1 MIGFIKRVAKRFVKD
16 VTLGLVFP
24 LAYRYFSRKPVVR
37 GRVLFFETK
46 ETAMPDSFEL
56 LFKRLEDDPGKSPRY
71 LTLNQNHV
79 SYVQYLKNSVRAL
92 HDISRVEVVFLSDAS
107 DLVSCI
113 KLRPETRV
121 VQLWHACGAFK
132 KWGMSTAELKFGGSK
147 KDLLKHPFYKNLSL
161 VTVSSSEVAW
171 AYEDAMVLQD
181 TPEII
186 KPLGV
191 SRTDVFFDQEFL
203 ANARNKVKKAVPVI
217 EGKRV
222 VLYAPTF
229 RGRVAKAEGP
239 DKLDICALKDAIGD
253 DAVLLIKH
261 HPFVKQLPPIPPE
274 CADFAFDV
282 TRDLP
287 IDQLLCVADLCIS
300 DYSSLVFEYSLFGR
314 PMAFFAYDLDDY
326 CDWRGFYYPYEELTP
341 GPVFRDN
348 ESLIDWVKHVDERFD
363 KSEVDAFRSKFM
375 SACDGHATER
385 IYDAVF
391 VPPLNYPGKTK
402 ALDVLS
408 EEDRN
413 GVDVSIVIPA
423 YNVET
428 RIAKGLD
435 SILSQTYPRER
446 MQVVVTDDCSSDG
459 TWGVIR
465 NYATR
470 YPDLF
475 DIDKLEAPSR
485 SPSRPRNRGIERAK
499 GKYIFF
505 LDADDWLG
513 PEAVERMLDHATEWD
528 SDVLL
533 VKLIGENGRKTPRS
547 MFTHD
552 QPMADL
558 RHSKVCWTF
567 APLKLFR
574 RELIAD
580 MKFPD
585 DMPEDIPFVLEA
597 YLRSK
602 VISVAA
608 DYDYYHVSFDSERD
622 HASVTSWEDPHSNIR
637 VFQRILD
644 LQKEYGKTDEELSV
658 AWKRIVQRDVEQ
670 SLDASIDNGIK
681 LSSGELLTLST
692 FIEKRLRTNPDEI
705 LFKYF
710 ASKMGQAG

>member
-56 LFKRLEDDPGKSPRY
+56 LFKRLENDPGKSPRY

-79 SYVQYLKNSVRAL
+79 SYIQYLKNSVRAL

-113 KLRPETRV
+113 QLRPETRV

-161 VTVSSSEVAW
+161 VTVSSPEVAW

-203 ANARNKVKKAVPVI
+203 ANAQNKVKEAVPAI

-239 DKLDICALKDAIGD
+239 DKLDTCALKDAIGD

-261 HPFVKQLPPIPPE
+261 HPFVKQLPPIPAE

-287 IDQLLCVADLCIS
+287 IDQLLCVADVCIS

-348 ESLIDWVKHVDERFD
+348 ESLIDWVKRVDERFD

-375 SACDGHATER
+375 SACDGFATER
-385 IYDAVF
+385 IYNAVF
-391 VPPLNYPGKTK
+391 VPPLNSPGKTK

-408 EEDRN
+408 EENRN

-465 NYATR
+465 DYATH

-513 PEAVERMLDHATEWD
+513 PEAVERMLDHAT
-528 SDVLL
+528 
-533 VKLIGENGRKTPRS
+533 
-547 MFTHD
+547 
-552 QPMADL
+552 
-558 RHSKVCWTF
+558 
-567 APLKLFR
+567 
-574 RELIAD
+574 
-580 MKFPD
+580 
-585 DMPEDIPFVLEA
+585 
-597 YLRSK
+597 
-602 VISVAA
+602 
-608 DYDYYHVSFDSERD
+608 
-622 HASVTSWEDPHSNIR
+622 
-637 VFQRILD
+637 
-644 LQKEYGKTDEELSV
+644 
-658 AWKRIVQRDVEQ
+658 
-670 SLDASIDNGIK
+670 
-681 LSSGELLTLST
+681 
-692 FIEKRLRTNPDEI
+692 
-705 LFKYF
+705 
-710 ASKMGQAG
+710 

>member
-1 MIGFIKRVAKRFVKD
+1 MVGFIKRVVKRFVKD

-113 KLRPETRV
+113 QLRPETRV

-161 VTVSSSEVAW
+161 VTVSSPEVAW
-171 AYEDAMVLQD
+171 AYEEAMVLQD

-203 ANARNKVKKAVPVI
+203 ANARNKVKEAVSAI

-239 DKLDICALKDAIGD
+239 DKLNICALKDAIGD

-261 HPFVKQLPPIPPE
+261 HPFVKQLPPIPAE

-287 IDQLLCVADLCIS
+287 IDQLLCVSDVCIS

-326 CDWRGFYYPYEELTP
+326 CDWRGFYYPYDELTP

-363 KSEVDAFRSKFM
+363 AQQVAAFRKKFM
-375 SACDGHATER
+375 SACDGQATVR
-385 IYDAVF
+385 IYNEVF
-391 VPPLNYPGKTK
+391 APPLNEATNVK
-402 ALDVLS
+402 AADVLRAHDAS
-408 EEDRN
+408 
-413 GVDVSIVIPA
+413 GIDVSIVIPA
-423 YNVET
+423 HNAMPRLT
-428 RIAKGLD
+428 SALD
-435 SILSQTYPRER
+435 SLLAQTYPRER
-446 MQVVVTDDCSSDG
+446 MEVLVTDDGSTDA
-459 TWGVIR
+459 TWETLCT
-465 NYATR
+465 YQER
-470 YPDLF
+470 YPALF
-475 DIDKLEAPSR
+475 KVERLEVVASG
-485 SPSRPRNRGIERAK
+485 SPAKPRNVALEKAQ
-499 GKYIFF
+499 GKYVFF

-513 PEAVERMLDHATEWD
+513 SEAIERMLDHAVEWG

-533 VKLIGENGRKTPRS
+533 VKMWGENGREVPKS
-547 MFTHD
+547 MFD
-552 QPMADL
+552 RNQPKADIAT
-558 RHSKVCWTF
+558 SKICWTF

-574 RELIAD
+574 RDLVAD
-580 MKFPD
+580 MRFPN

-597 YLRSK
+597 YLRAK
-602 VISVAA
+602 CISVAA
-608 DYDYYHVSFDSERD
+608 DYAYYHVSFDSADEQ
-622 HASVTSWEDPHSNIR
+622 ASVTSWDNPHSTIR
-637 VFQRILD
+637 IYQRVLD
-644 LQKEYGKTDEELSV
+644 LQEEYAKSDQDFAV
-658 AWKRIVQRDVEQ
+658 VWKRLFSRDVPRTQSVIEQ
-670 SLDASIDNGIK
+670 TGMVLDKGEQLTMQK
-681 LSSGELLTLST
+681 L
-692 FIEKRLRTNPDEI
+692 KDV
-705 LFKYF
+705 F
-710 ASKMGQAG
+710 ANVGS

>member
-1 MIGFIKRVAKRFVKD
+1 MTIADVAMERLEPGMVGFIKRVVKRFVKD

-113 KLRPETRV
+113 QLRPETRV

-161 VTVSSSEVAW
+161 VTVSSPEVAW
-171 AYEDAMVLQD
+171 AYEEAMVLQD

-203 ANARNKVKKAVPVI
+203 ANARNKVKEAVSAI

-239 DKLDICALKDAIGD
+239 DKLNICALKDAIGD

-261 HPFVKQLPPIPPE
+261 HPFVKQLPPIPAE

-287 IDQLLCVADLCIS
+287 IDQLLCVSDVCIS

-326 CDWRGFYYPYEELTP
+326 CDWRGFYYPYDELTP

-363 KSEVDAFRSKFM
+363 AQQVAAFRKKFM
-375 SACDGHATER
+375 SACDGQATVR
-385 IYDAVF
+385 IYNEVF
-391 VPPLNYPGKTK
+391 APPLNEATNVK
-402 ALDVLS
+402 AADVLRAHDAS
-408 EEDRN
+408 
-413 GVDVSIVIPA
+413 GIDVSIVIPA
-423 YNVET
+423 HNAMPRLT
-428 RIAKGLD
+428 SALD
-435 SILSQTYPRER
+435 SLLAQTYPRER
-446 MQVVVTDDCSSDG
+446 MEVLVTDDGSTDA
-459 TWGVIR
+459 TWETLCT
-465 NYATR
+465 YQER
-470 YPDLF
+470 YPALF
-475 DIDKLEAPSR
+475 KVERLEVVASG
-485 SPSRPRNRGIERAK
+485 SPAKPRNVALEKAQ
-499 GKYIFF
+499 GKYVFF

-513 PEAVERMLDHATEWD
+513 SEAIERMLDHAVEWG

-533 VKLIGENGRKTPRS
+533 VKMWGENGREVPKS
-547 MFTHD
+547 MFD
-552 QPMADL
+552 RNQPKADIAT
-558 RHSKVCWTF
+558 SKICWTF

-574 RELIAD
+574 RDLVAD
-580 MKFPD
+580 MRFPN

-597 YLRSK
+597 YLRAK
-602 VISVAA
+602 CISVAA
-608 DYDYYHVSFDSERD
+608 DYAYYHVSFDSADEQ
-622 HASVTSWEDPHSNIR
+622 ASVTSWDNPHSTIR
-637 VFQRILD
+637 IYQRVLD
-644 LQKEYGKTDEELSV
+644 LQEEYAKSDQDFAV
-658 AWKRIVQRDVEQ
+658 VWKRLFSRDVPRTQSVIEQ
-670 SLDASIDNGIK
+670 TGMVLDKGEQLTMQK
-681 LSSGELLTLST
+681 L
-692 FIEKRLRTNPDEI
+692 KDV
-705 LFKYF
+705 F
-710 ASKMGQAG
+710 ANVGS

>member
-1 MIGFIKRVAKRFVKD
+1 MVGFIKRVVKRFVKD

-113 KLRPETRV
+113 QLRPETRV

-161 VTVSSSEVAW
+161 VTVSSPEVAW
-171 AYEDAMVLQD
+171 AYEEAMVLQD

-203 ANARNKVKKAVPVI
+203 ANARNKVKEAVSAI

-239 DKLDICALKDAIGD
+239 DKLNICALKDAIGD

-261 HPFVKQLPPIPPE
+261 HPFVKQLPPIPAE

-287 IDQLLCVADLCIS
+287 IDQLLCVSDVCIS

-326 CDWRGFYYPYEELTP
+326 CDWRGFYYPYDELTP

-363 KSEVDAFRSKFM
+363 AQQVAAFRKKFM
-375 SACDGHATER
+375 SACDGQATVR
-385 IYDAVF
+385 IYNEVF
-391 VPPLNYPGKTK
+391 APPLNEATNVK
-402 ALDVLS
+402 AADVLRAHDAS
-408 EEDRN
+408 
-413 GVDVSIVIPA
+413 GIDVSIVIPA
-423 YNVET
+423 HNAMPRLT
-428 RIAKGLD
+428 SALD
-435 SILSQTYPRER
+435 SLLAQTYPRER
-446 MQVVVTDDCSSDG
+446 MEVLVTDDGSTDA
-459 TWGVIR
+459 TWETLCT
-465 NYATR
+465 YQER
-470 YPDLF
+470 YPALF
-475 DIDKLEAPSR
+475 KVERLEVVASG
-485 SPSRPRNRGIERAK
+485 SPAKPRNVALEKAQ
-499 GKYIFF
+499 GKYVFF

-513 PEAVERMLDHATEWD
+513 SEAIERMLDHAVEWG

-533 VKLIGENGRKTPRS
+533 VKMWGENGREVPKS
-547 MFTHD
+547 MFERN
-552 QPMADL
+552 QPKADIAT
-558 RHSKVCWTF
+558 SKICWTF

-574 RELIAD
+574 RDLVAD
-580 MKFPD
+580 MRFPN

-597 YLRSK
+597 YLRAK
-602 VISVAA
+602 CISVAA
-608 DYDYYHVSFDSERD
+608 DYAYYHVSFDSADEQ
-622 HASVTSWEDPHSNIR
+622 ASVTSWDNPHSTIR
-637 VFQRILD
+637 IYQRVLD
-644 LQKEYGKTDEELSV
+644 LQEEYAKSDQDFAV
-658 AWKRIVQRDVEQ
+658 VWKRLFSRDVPRTQSVIEQ
-670 SLDASIDNGIK
+670 TGMVLDKGEQLTMQK
-681 LSSGELLTLST
+681 L
-692 FIEKRLRTNPDEI
+692 KDV
-705 LFKYF
+705 F
-710 ASKMGQAG
+710 ANVGS

>member
-1 MIGFIKRVAKRFVKD
+1 MVGFIKRVVKRFVKD

-79 SYVQYLKNSVRAL
+79 SYVQYLKNCVRAL

-113 KLRPETRV
+113 QLRPETRV

-161 VTVSSSEVAW
+161 VTVSSPEVAW
-171 AYEDAMVLQD
+171 AYEEAMVLQD
-181 TPEII
+181 IPEII
-186 KPLGV
+186 KPFGV

-203 ANARNKVKKAVPVI
+203 ANARNKVKEAVPAI

-261 HPFVKQLPPIPPE
+261 HPFVKQLPPIPAE

-287 IDQLLCVADLCIS
+287 IDQLLCVADVCIS

-326 CDWRGFYYPYEELTP
+326 CDWRGFYYPYDELTP

-348 ESLIDWVKHVDERFD
+348 ESLIDWVRHVDEQFD
-363 KSEVDAFRSKFM
+363 KSEVEAFRSKFM

-385 IYDAVF
+385 IYD
-391 VPPLNYPGKTK
+391 
-402 ALDVLS
+402 
-408 EEDRN
+408 
-413 GVDVSIVIPA
+413 
-423 YNVET
+423 
-428 RIAKGLD
+428 
-435 SILSQTYPRER
+435 
-446 MQVVVTDDCSSDG
+446 
-459 TWGVIR
+459 
-465 NYATR
+465 
-470 YPDLF
+470 
-475 DIDKLEAPSR
+475 
-485 SPSRPRNRGIERAK
+485 
-499 GKYIFF
+499 
-505 LDADDWLG
+505 
-513 PEAVERMLDHATEWD
+513 
-528 SDVLL
+528 
-533 VKLIGENGRKTPRS
+533 
-547 MFTHD
+547 
-552 QPMADL
+552 
-558 RHSKVCWTF
+558 
-567 APLKLFR
+567 
-574 RELIAD
+574 
-580 MKFPD
+580 
-585 DMPEDIPFVLEA
+585 
-597 YLRSK
+597 
-602 VISVAA
+602 
-608 DYDYYHVSFDSERD
+608 
-622 HASVTSWEDPHSNIR
+622 
-637 VFQRILD
+637 
-644 LQKEYGKTDEELSV
+644 
-658 AWKRIVQRDVEQ
+658 
-670 SLDASIDNGIK
+670 SLWPCGN
-681 LSSGELLTLST
+681 L
-692 FIEKRLRTNPDEI
+692 
-705 LFKYF
+705 
-710 ASKMGQAG
+710 

>member
-1 MIGFIKRVAKRFVKD
+1 MTIADVAMERLEPGMVGFIKRVVKRFVKD

-113 KLRPETRV
+113 QLRPETRV

-161 VTVSSSEVAW
+161 VTVSSPEVAW
-171 AYEDAMVLQD
+171 AYEEAMVLQD

-203 ANARNKVKKAVPVI
+203 ANARNKVKEAVSAI

-239 DKLDICALKDAIGD
+239 DKLNICALKDAIGD

-261 HPFVKQLPPIPPE
+261 HPFVKQLPPIPAE

-287 IDQLLCVADLCIS
+287 IDQLLCVSDVCIS

-326 CDWRGFYYPYEELTP
+326 CDWRGFYYPYDELTP

-363 KSEVDAFRSKFM
+363 AQQVAAFRKKFM
-375 SACDGHATER
+375 SACDGQATVR
-385 IYDAVF
+385 IYNEVF
-391 VPPLNYPGKTK
+391 APPLNEATNVK
-402 ALDVLS
+402 AADVLRAHDAS
-408 EEDRN
+408 
-413 GVDVSIVIPA
+413 GIDVSIVIPA
-423 YNVET
+423 HNAMPRLT
-428 RIAKGLD
+428 SALD
-435 SILSQTYPRER
+435 SLLAQTYPRER
-446 MQVVVTDDCSSDG
+446 MEVLVTDDGSTDA
-459 TWGVIR
+459 TWETLCT
-465 NYATR
+465 YQER
-470 YPDLF
+470 YPALF
-475 DIDKLEAPSR
+475 KVERLEVVASG
-485 SPSRPRNRGIERAK
+485 SPAKPRNVALEKAQ
-499 GKYIFF
+499 GKYVFF

-513 PEAVERMLDHATEWD
+513 SEAIERMLDHAVEWG

-533 VKLIGENGRKTPRS
+533 VKMWGENGREVPKS
-547 MFTHD
+547 MFERN
-552 QPMADL
+552 QPKADIAT
-558 RHSKVCWTF
+558 SKICWTF

-574 RELIAD
+574 RDLVAD
-580 MKFPD
+580 MRFPN

-597 YLRSK
+597 YLRAK
-602 VISVAA
+602 CISVAA
-608 DYDYYHVSFDSERD
+608 DYAYYHVSFDSADEQ
-622 HASVTSWEDPHSNIR
+622 ASVTSWDNPHSTIR
-637 VFQRILD
+637 IYQRVLD
-644 LQKEYGKTDEELSV
+644 LQEEYAKSDQDFAV
-658 AWKRIVQRDVEQ
+658 VWKRLFSRDVPRTQSVIEQ
-670 SLDASIDNGIK
+670 TGMVLDKGEQLTMQK
-681 LSSGELLTLST
+681 L
-692 FIEKRLRTNPDEI
+692 KDV
-705 LFKYF
+705 F
-710 ASKMGQAG
+710 ANVGS

>member
-1 MIGFIKRVAKRFVKD
+1 MIGFIKRVVKRFVKD

-161 VTVSSSEVAW
+161 VAVSSPEVAW
-171 AYEDAMVLQD
+171 AYEEAMVLQD

-191 SRTDVFFDQEFL
+191 SRTDVFFDHGFL
-203 ANARNKVKKAVPVI
+203 ANARNKVKEAVPAI
-217 EGKRV
+217 GGKRV

-239 DKLDICALKDAIGD
+239 DKLDIRALKDAIGD

-261 HPFVKQLPPIPPE
+261 HPFVKQLPPIPAE
-274 CADFAFDV
+274 CANFAFDV
-282 TRDLP
+282 TSNLP

-326 CDWRGFYYPYEELTP
+326 YDWRGFYYPYEELTP

-348 ESLIDWVKHVDERFD
+348 ESLIDWIKHVDERFD
-363 KSEVDAFRSKFM
+363 SAEVDVFRSKFM

-459 TWGVIR
+459 TWGVIQD
-465 NYATR
+465 YAMR

-475 DIDKLEAPSR
+475 DIDKLEAPSG
-485 SPSRPRNRGIERAK
+485 SPSQPRNRGIERAK

-505 LDADDWLG
+505 LDADDRLG
-513 PEAVERMLDHATEWD
+513 PEAVERMLDHAVEWD

-547 MFTHD
+547 MFTHN
-552 QPMADL
+552 QPVADL

-608 DYDYYHVSFDSERD
+608 DYDYYHVSFDSERE
-622 HASVTSWEDPHSNIR
+622 HASVTSWDDPHSNIR
-637 VFQRILD
+637 IYEMVLRLIGKYGLDYSELDVLQKRLRSRDLAKTRKVLADRSIALSDDETRILD
-644 LQKEYGKTDEELSV
+644 AVG
-658 AWKRIVQRDVEQ
+658 
-670 SLDASIDNGIK
+670 
-681 LSSGELLTLST
+681 
-692 FIEKRLRTNPDEI
+692 
-705 LFKYF
+705 
-710 ASKMGQAG
+710 